1 MTDESEVVAIGRG
14 PAGDM
19 TGERPLPGWAL
30 AGAGVT
36 LLAVTLEFLG
46 SFVGDSPSTGY
57 PGWLVPFAWPTPVR
71 VVWWLGAATGAAAAS
86 HGLSHATGR
95 PRPLR
100 TVLVAAPF
108 LLFAGGVAAGAS
120 WATWH

>member
-1 MTDESEVVAIGRG
+1 MTARD
-14 PAGDM
+14 GDIVD
-19 TGERPLPGWAL
+19 ERPLPGWAL
-30 AGAGVT
+30 AGAAVT
-36 LLAVTLEFLG
+36 LLAVALEFLG
-46 SFVGDSPSTGY
+46 SFVGDSPSTAY
-57 PGWLVPFAWPTPVR
+57 PGWLVTFAWPAPLR
-71 VVWWLGAATGAAAAS
+71 VVWWLLAAGGAVAAS
-86 HGLSHATGR
+86 HGLSQATGR